1 MFFLEIFKS
10 FGEMLKTIGQVL
22 NHTWFIIFPI
32 VFYYLFKTFWMY
44 FVWVNFSNSVEYV
57 LLEIIP
63 PRNIEK
69 SPKPMESVYAGMA
82 GVLKTFNA
90 VEEYVQGMLT
100 PRFSLE
106 LVSDEGKAHFYLR
119 TPRMFRNLVES
130 QIYAQYPDAEI
141 NEVADYVDNAPRIIP
156 NKDWD
161 LWGTDFELV
170 KPDPYPIK
178 TYKYFEEDITGK
190 MIDPLASLV
199 ETIGK
204 LGPKQK
210 IWFQY
215 VIIPEKETW
224 QSTGLELVQE
234 IAGRVKKPRNV
245 FDEIL
250 ADLRDVFGNIF
261 KAMSGPVEFAT
272 KEDKAEEAPL
282 EFRLTPG
289 EKEVLKAVESNIGK
303 NVFKVKMRFIYFG
316 KRENFDRAVVSSFIG
331 GLKQFS
337 DLNLNSFKPNDIS
350 KTYANYILADERL
363 RYRQRK
369 IFRRYKDR
377 DPDGVKFI
385 LSTEELATIFHLP
398 DMSVVAP
405 GIIHV
410 EAKKGGAPA
419 NLPVE

>member
-10 FGEMLKTIGQVL
+10 FGEMFKTIGQVL

-44 FVWVNFSNSVEYV
+44 FVRVNYLNSVEYV
-57 LLEIIP
+57 LLKITP

-69 SPKPMESVYAGMA
+69 SPKPMESIYAGLT
-82 GVLKTFNA
+82 GTLKTFNA
-90 VEEYVQGMLT
+90 VEEYIQGMLT

-106 LVSDEGKAHFYLR
+106 LVSDEGKAHFYVR

-130 QIYAQYPDAEI
+130 HIYAQYPEAEI
-141 NEVADYVDNAPRIIP
+141 NEVADYVDNVPRIIP

-178 TYKYFEEDITGK
+178 TYRYFEEDITGK

-210 IWFQY
+210 IWFQC
-215 VIIPEKETW
+215 VIVPEKETW
-224 QSTGLELVQE
+224 QNTGLELVQE
-234 IAGRVKKPRNV
+234 LAGRVQKPRNV
-245 FDEIL
+245 FDEITV
-250 ADLRDVFGNIF
+250 DLKDVFGNIF
-261 KAMSGPVEFAT
+261 KAMSGPVEFPT
-272 KEDKAEEAPL
+272 KEDKKEEAPL

-289 EKEVLKAVESNIGK
+289 EKEVLKAVENNIGK
-303 NVFKVKMRFIYFG
+303 NVFKVKMRFVYLG
-316 KRENFDRAVVSSFIG
+316 KREDFDRSVVSSFVG
-331 GLKQFS
+331 GIKQFN
-337 DLNLNSFKPNDIS
+337 DLNLNSFKPYDDS

-369 IFRRYKDR
+369 IIRRYKDR
-377 DPDGVKFI
+377 DLDGVKFI

-405 GIIHV
+405 SVVYV